1 MIIINELQNFTLLG
15 TTHILRRV
23 VCQLSELF
31 STQGPWSMGQGLN
44 KQAKDCK

>member
-1 MIIINELQNFTLLG
+1 MIFNELQNFTLLG

-31 STQGPWSMGQGLN
+31 GTQCPWSIGKGLN
-44 KQAKDCK
+44 KQAKNCK